1 MSTRKKQPT
10 RAELLRRNMELE
22 AQLAYVYHF
31 AAATLDKAGDC
42 LKASGVLVQ
51 MHALGGRQIIPP
63 VVIRDGFSADTLAA
77 IRRDLVRSYES
88 AIAFKPKGAV

>member
-1 MSTRKKQPT
+1 
-10 RAELLRRNMELE
+10 
-22 AQLAYVYHF
+22 
-31 AAATLDKAGDC
+31 
-42 LKASGVLVQ
+42 
-51 MHALGGRQIIPP
+51 LGGRQIIPP